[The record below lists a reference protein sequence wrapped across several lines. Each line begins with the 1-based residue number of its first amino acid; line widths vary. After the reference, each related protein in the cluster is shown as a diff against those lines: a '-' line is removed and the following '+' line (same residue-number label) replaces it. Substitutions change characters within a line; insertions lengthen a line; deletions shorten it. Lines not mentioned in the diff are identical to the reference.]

1 MLSEQIIYL
10 FTLGIIILSNTNLV
24 FSRLLVVNEH
34 VLMATCTIYLM
45 IIIIIWQ
52 LSNYIDVNKSKY

>member
-45 IIIIIWQ
+45 IIIII
-52 LSNYIDVNKSKY
+52 